1 MIRAMVKATARVLK
15 EMPWWQKVLI
25 GSAAALAFSAAAKVM
40 EYFIQEI
47 EEPVNAKSDNLR
59 SEDKLKR

>member
-1 MIRAMVKATARVLK
+1 MIRAMINATSKVIK

-25 GSAAALAFSAAAKVM
+25 GSAAAVAFSTAAKVM

-47 EEPVNAKSDNLR
+47 EEPVDKKSD
-59 SEDKLKR
+59 KFKT